1 MENKMIHKFTVFLV
15 LLLVWTVTMVNTL
28 AANEEDVLSLAG
40 AWGFKLDPENSGLS
54 DRWFSRRLDEV
65 VTLPGTT
72 DENHKG
78 IKKDERC
85 DDRLSR
91 VYYWKGPAWY
101 QRRVTIPQSWKNKR
115 ITLLLERTKHTQ
127 VWVDN
132 TYYGTRDSLSAPQF
146 YDLTASMTPGKHTL
160 TILVDNS
167 KVPPIGPA
175 HALDER
181 TQTNWN
187 GIIGKIQIRAT
198 DLLWLEDIQVYPDVN
213 EKKVQ
218 VRAVVGNRTGRT
230 IYAYLEVSA
239 STWNTKRVRKYTRKT
254 IKVRDADNAV
264 QFDYTFD
271 DDVPL
276 WDEFDPAMVRLTV
289 SLRAGT
295 QTEQF
300 RDSKTVDFGMREFV
314 TRRNFMG
321 LRVIYVAR

>member
-1 MENKMIHKFTVFLV
+1 MQLSEEMMENKMIHKFTLFLV

-28 AANEEDVLSLAG
+28 AADEEDVLFLAG

-127 VWVDN
+127 VWVDK
-132 TYYGTRDSLSAPQF
+132 TYCGTRDSLSAPQF

-167 KVPPIGPA
+167 KVPPIGQA
-175 HALDER
+175 HALD
-181 TQTNWN
+181 
-187 GIIGKIQIRAT
+187 
-198 DLLWLEDIQVYPDVN
+198 
-213 EKKVQ
+213 
-218 VRAVVGNRTGRT
+218 
-230 IYAYLEVSA
+230 
-239 STWNTKRVRKYTRKT
+239 
-254 IKVRDADNAV
+254 
-264 QFDYTFD
+264 
-271 DDVPL
+271 
-276 WDEFDPAMVRLTV
+276 
-289 SLRAGT
+289 
-295 QTEQF
+295 
-300 RDSKTVDFGMREFV
+300 
-314 TRRNFMG
+314 
-321 LRVIYVAR
+321 